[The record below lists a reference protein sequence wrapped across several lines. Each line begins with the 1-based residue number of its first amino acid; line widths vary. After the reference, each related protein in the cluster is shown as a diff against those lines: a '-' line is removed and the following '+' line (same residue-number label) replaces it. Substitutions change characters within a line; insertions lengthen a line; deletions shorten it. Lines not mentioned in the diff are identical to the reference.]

1 MAKKIET
8 KTATKPSAPK
18 KTRAKKTANAEVGNL
33 CIHALALYVNA
44 TIMERT
50 EDAVMLHI
58 PYTLVVGKKSVRC
71 FVKFKVYPKTVDLD
85 FDINTK
91 TIAEIGESMFVFAF
105 DLLRKEPNVL
115 GIDDKPLST
124 LKNFTVV
131 TTYGDKF
138 IWNNGAYKT
147 VKANAPK
154 KAKK

>member
-8 KTATKPSAPK
+8 KTATKPAAPK

-33 CIHALALYVNA
+33 CIHALALYTNA
-44 TIMERT
+44 TIKERK
-50 EDAVMLHI
+50 DDYVLLDI
-58 PYTLVVGKKSVRC
+58 PYTLIVGKNMAGFRVEFKMCPASINYD
-71 FVKFKVYPKTVDLD
+71 VKD
-85 FDINTK
+85 K
-91 TIAEIGESMFVFAF
+91 TIAEIGERMFGFAF

-138 IWNNGAYKT
+138 IWNNGTYKT